1 MILSNDTAVQLLN
14 LWKTKKVGLEGNILK
29 VIQTKD
35 EEFQKYIDEAK
46 QRDNDQRR
54 KRLEVTKQVQSQN
67 KDLIESQADR
77 EKLMIESIL
86 LVDDEDLFHLV
97 FEDSCSLL
105 DITLSL
111 QSLTSSDEADRL
123 FKKWFNEGPVD
134 ERPECV
140 FVDLNIIGSSF
151 DGIELIRKI
160 NTEYGNGVV
169 IGIISSS
176 DDKQEIDKAKSVGAQ
191 FWIIKSDEIEPRLEA
206 FRRDYQGYKNKTAP
220 FKVYKWF

>member
-1 MILSNDTAVQLLN
+1 MIN
-14 LWKTKKVGLEGNILK
+14 
-29 VIQTKD
+29 
-35 EEFQKYIDEAK
+35 
-46 QRDNDQRR
+46 
-54 KRLEVTKQVQSQN
+54 
-67 KDLIESQADR
+67 
-77 EKLMIESIL
+77 SIL

-123 FKKWFNEGPVD
+123 FKKWFNEGLD
-134 ERPECV
+134 EERPECV

-176 DDKQEIDKAKSVGAQ
+176 DDKQEIDNAKSVGAQ
-191 FWIIKSDEIEPRLEA
+191 FWIIKSDEIEPRLES

-220 FKVYKWF
+220 FKVYK

>member
-1 MILSNDTAVQLLN
+1 MID
-14 LWKTKKVGLEGNILK
+14 
-29 VIQTKD
+29 
-35 EEFQKYIDEAK
+35 
-46 QRDNDQRR
+46 
-54 KRLEVTKQVQSQN
+54 
-67 KDLIESQADR
+67 
-77 EKLMIESIL
+77 SIL

-111 QSLTSSDEADRL
+111 KSLKSSDEAAKL
-123 FKKWFNEGPVD
+123 FQQWQTDPT

-160 NTEYGNGVV
+160 NFEYGNHVV

-176 DDKQEIDKAKSVGAQ
+176 NEPEEQAKAVQSGAQ
-191 FWIIKSDEIEPRLEA
+191 FWIIKSDDIEPRLEE
-206 FRRDYQGYKNKTAP
+206 FKKDYIGYKNRTAS
-220 FKVYKWF
+220 FKVYK

>member
-1 MILSNDTAVQLLN
+1 MID
-14 LWKTKKVGLEGNILK
+14 
-29 VIQTKD
+29 
-35 EEFQKYIDEAK
+35 
-46 QRDNDQRR
+46 
-54 KRLEVTKQVQSQN
+54 
-67 KDLIESQADR
+67 
-77 EKLMIESIL
+77 SIL

-111 QSLTSSDEADRL
+111 KSLNSADEAEKL
-123 FKKWFNEGPVD
+123 FKKWFSEGPRN

-160 NTEYGNGVV
+160 NFEYGDGIV

-176 DDKQEIDKAKSVGAQ
+176 NEPEEQAKALKAGAQ
-191 FWIIKSDEIEPRLEA
+191 FWIIKSDEIEPRLEE
-206 FRRDYQGYKNKTAP
+206 FKKDYLGYKNRTSP
-220 FKVYKWF
+220 FKVYK